1 MAIVG
6 TAGLAF
12 VIVLAASALIER
24 QINRE
29 LIDIRDRYVPRIELA
44 PKLQHGFERLT
55 RSIQDAT
62 AAQDL
67 DALEA
72 TKLNKEQLVATLD
85 DAKQTIAPADAAML
99 RAAFEDYYAN
109 AADVARRLIDGETG
123 EALVEAMAA
132 MQAKQL
138 FAAQLLVKVTALK
151 EGELGRAFASASRA
165 QAYAVQ
171 MRLGVM
177 LVCMLLVIG
186 LALALGRSLLRSLT
200 DLELGLQRFGR
211 GDFSQPIATTTR
223 DELAALA
230 EQANLMAAS
239 LRQLN
244 DERDRADWLKEGHAG
259 LSRELRGELEPGE
272 VAARA
277 VRFIARY
284 VEAPV
289 AIFYAVEKD
298 GSLSARAHYGA
309 DASELGALRFA
320 PGQGMVGRAAIDQE
334 LSVITDLPSSYL
346 RVKSGLG
353 EARPEAV
360 VLLPLAHVGRVIGVL
375 ELAVLKPWNA
385 ARTEL
390 LSAVQETLA
399 IALDVADARAAL
411 RALLA
416 ETQRQAEQLAAQ
428 EEELRAT
435 NDELRSQQEEL
446 QAQQEELRQA
456 NDELLEQ
463 QRILEQ
469 KNGELAEAR
478 LRLEQKADELA
489 SVSAYK
495 SQFLANMS
503 HELRTPLNSMLLLS
517 NLLAQN
523 EAKNLSDRQV
533 DFCKTIH
540 GAGKDLLQ
548 LINQVLDLAKI
559 ESGKQDASFEPVS
572 LREVAE
578 RVERIFAPLA
588 RDKGLTLTVEV
599 AGELPA
605 SIRTDKQRIDQIL
618 TNLLGNAIKFTERG
632 SVSLRIAPPEPGS
645 RLTRAGLDP
654 RRVVAFIVRDTGIG
668 IAPEHQQSVFAP
680 FEQVDGNADRRYGGT
695 GLGLAIGREL
705 AALLGGELQLH
716 SVPQEGSTFTCYLP
730 FEPPDQPARAEPRAP
745 ALPPANGKAAADDR
759 AAIGAGDPHL
769 LVVEDDPVF
778 ADIVGDVIHAQ
789 GLKYVVASSGQA
801 ALEHVR
807 ANKPSGVILDV
818 RLPDVDGFQVM
829 ESLRADPSM
838 SDVPVHFVSAMES
851 GERGMALGAVGYLTK
866 PASRNDIVRA
876 VQSIAPKPA
885 NDAYRVLIVE
895 DDASISDLLAL
906 RLGDEEVQVERASN
920 AKDALELLRERPI
933 NCMVLDL
940 TLPDMNGL
948 ELLRKLHE
956 QPGVQA
962 PPVIVYTGRPLSK
975 AEAQSLEKYTEA
987 IVLKDGP
994 SADRV
999 LDEIRLFARRLKAGL
1014 PAARRTRT
1022 VALPTPLRLEGKTL
1036 LLADDDMRTVYALS
1050 AILRAKGADVLM
1062 ADTGKVA
1069 LDLLAQHPEIDGVL
1083 MDIMMPEMDGYEAI
1097 RRIREDVR
1105 FTRLPIIALTA
1116 KAMKGDRERC
1126 IEAGATDYLS
1136 KPIDPDVLSA
1146 MLQTRLKEAPGHGA

>member
-1 MAIVG
+1 M
-6 TAGLAF
+6 
-12 VIVLAASALIER
+12 S
-24 QINRE
+24 
-29 LIDIRDRYVPRIELA
+29 
-44 PKLQHGFERLT
+44 
-55 RSIQDAT
+55 
-62 AAQDL
+62 
-67 DALEA
+67 
-72 TKLNKEQLVATLD
+72 
-85 DAKQTIAPADAAML
+85 PADNAAL
-99 RAAFEDYYAN
+99 RAAFDDYYAI
-109 AADVARRLIDGETG
+109 ATDIAQRLIKDEPG
-123 EALVEAMAA
+123 EALVESMAA
-132 MQAKQL
+132 MQTKQL
-138 FAAQLLVKVTALK
+138 QAAQLLVKTTALK
-151 EGELGRAFASASRA
+151 EGEISGAFAEAARA
-165 QAYAVQ
+165 QAYGVQ
-171 MRLGVM
+171 IRFGVM
-177 LVCMLLVIG
+177 VVCMVMVIA
-186 LALALGRSLLRSLT
+186 LALALGRSVLRSIG
-200 DLELGLQRFGR
+200 DLESGLQRFGR
-211 GDFSQPIATTTR
+211 GEFAQPIAVTTD

-230 EQANLMAAS
+230 EQANLMAVS

-244 DERDRADWLKEGHAG
+244 DERDRADWLKEAHVG
-259 LSRELRGELEPGE
+259 LSHELRGELEPGE
-272 VAARA
+272 VSARA

-284 VEAPV
+284 LEAPV
-289 AIFYAVEKD
+289 GVYYAADKK
-298 GSLSARAHYGA
+298 GALQARAHYGA
-309 DASELGALRFA
+309 DASELGELRFA
-320 PGQGMVGRAAIDQE
+320 PGQGLVGRVAEERE
-334 LSVITDLPSSYL
+334 LSVITDLPPSYL

-360 VLLPLAHVGRVIGVL
+360 VLLPLAHLGRVIGVL
-375 ELAVLKPWNA
+375 ELAVLKPWTA
-385 ARTEL
+385 VKTEL
-390 LSAVQETLA
+390 LRSVQETLA
-399 IALDVADARAAL
+399 IALDVADARSAL
-411 RALLA
+411 RTLLA
-416 ETQRQAEQLAAQ
+416 ETQRQATQLLAQ

-463 QRILEQ
+463 QRVLEQ

-523 EAKNLSDRQV
+523 EAKNLSERQV

-559 ESGKQDASFEPVS
+559 ESGKQEAAFEPVV

-578 RVERIFAPLA
+578 RVERIYGPLA
-588 RDKGLTLTVEV
+588 SDKGLSLSVEV
-599 AGELPA
+599 AGELPE
-605 SIRTDKQRIDQIL
+605 SINTDKQRIDQIL
-618 TNLLGNAIKFTERG
+618 NNLIGNAIKFTERG
-632 SVSLRIAPPEPGS
+632 SVSLRISLPDSGAAFARS
-645 RLTRAGLDP
+645 DLDP
-654 RRVVAFIVRDTGIG
+654 RRMVAFVVRDTGIG
-668 IAPEHQQSVFAP
+668 IAPEHQKSVFAP

-705 AALLGGELQLH
+705 AALLGGELQLR
-716 SVPQEGSTFTCYLP
+716 SEPKEGSTFTCYLP
-730 FEPPDQPARAEPRAP
+730 FDPPRTLPRAEPTAREAP
-745 ALPPANGKAAADDR
+745 HMHGKPTPDDR
-759 AAIGAGDPHL
+759 AALASGDPHL

-789 GLKYVVASSGQA
+789 GLKYIVASSGKA
-801 ALEHVR
+801 ALDLAR
-807 ANKPSGVILDV
+807 ARKPSGVILDV

-829 ESLRADPSM
+829 ESLRADPRM
-838 SDVPVHFVSAMES
+838 ADVPVHFVSALES

-876 VQSIAPKPA
+876 VQSLAPKLP

-895 DDASISDLLAL
+895 DDASISDLLAQ
-906 RLGDEEVQVERASN
+906 RLDDEEIQVERVNN
-920 AKDALELLRERPI
+920 AKDALELLKERAI
-933 NCMVLDL
+933 NCIVLDL
-940 TLPDMNGL
+940 SLPDMNGL
-948 ELLRKLHE
+948 DLLRRMHE
-956 QPGVQA
+956 QRGAHA

-975 AEAQSLEKYTEA
+975 TEAQSLEAYTEA
-987 IVLKDGP
+987 IVLKDGHGP
-994 SADRV
+994 STDRV

-1014 PAARRTRT
+1014 PAIRRARPT
-1022 VALPTPLRLEGKTL
+1022 VPPTPLRLEGKTL

-1069 LDLLAQHPEIDGVL
+1069 LELLAEHPEIDGVL

-1097 RRIREDVR
+1097 RRIRQDER
-1105 FTRLPIIALTA
+1105 HQRLPIIALTA

-1136 KPIDPDVLSA
+1136 KPIDSDALSA
-1146 MLQTRLKEAPGHGA
+1146 MLQTRLKEAPARGA